1 MPSAFFTRTH
11 TGALVSRLNNDVIG
25 AQRAFTSALA
35 GVVTNTIALVLT
47 VGVMASLSWQI
58 TLLAVVLLPT
68 FVIPARRVGARVGA
82 LEREAAEHNAAMT
95 SQMTER
101 FSAPGATLVKLF
113 GRPAEEVEEFGRRA
127 SRVRDIGVR
136 SALAMEVF
144 FRALGLVSRSEE
156 HTSVLHSLI
165 HNSYAFFCL

>member
-1 MPSAFFTRTH
+1 MPIAFFTRTH
-11 TGALVSRLNNDVIG
+11 PGALVSRLNNDVIG

-82 LEREAAEHNAAMT
+82 LERAAAEPNAAIT
-95 SQMTER
+95 SQMPAR
-101 FSAPGATLVKLF
+101 FSAPGATPGKRF
-113 GRPAEEVEEFGRRA
+113 GSPAAEVEEFGARERRA
-127 SRVRDIGVR
+127 RDTG
-136 SALAMEVF
+136 
-144 FRALGLVSRSEE
+144 G
-156 HTSVLHSLI
+156 
-165 HNSYAFFCL
+165 